1 MIMFVLCYCCRKK
14 KNSQKNTKQYRS
26 NETASLVVGPS
37 SATSAS
43 RAFMGNNRGAYHTI
57 DGQDYLVRSSPN
69 GGQPNLYQN
78 VTQSAR
84 AESASKRPSDAP
96 PAYEQLA

>member
-1 MIMFVLCYCCRKK
+1 M
-14 KNSQKNTKQYRS
+14 
-26 NETASLVVGPS
+26 VGPS
-37 SATSAS
+37 LATSAS
-43 RAFMGNNRGAYHTI
+43 TAFMGNNRGAYHTI

-69 GGQPNLYQN
+69 GGQPNLYQD
-78 VTQSAR
+78 VTRSAR